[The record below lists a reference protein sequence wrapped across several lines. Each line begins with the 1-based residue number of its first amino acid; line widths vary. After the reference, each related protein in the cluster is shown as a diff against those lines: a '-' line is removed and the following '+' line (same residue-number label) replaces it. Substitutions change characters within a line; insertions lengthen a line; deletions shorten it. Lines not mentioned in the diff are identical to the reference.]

1 MKITE
6 RKKEQN
12 TVMFADIRVGEV
24 FRAVDMTDGYTYM
37 KGNNSSLNDT
47 LNGSLNAMCL
57 DDGDLCHVANDLECI
72 VLDAELIV
80 SEVTE

>member
-12 TVMFADIRVGEV
+12 IVMFADICAGEV

-37 KGNNSSLNDT
+37 KGNDST
-47 LNGSLNAMCL
+47 LNGTLNAMCL

>member
-12 TVMFADIRVGEV
+12 VVLFKDIRVGEV
-24 FRAVDMTDGYTYM
+24 FRATDGYTYM
-37 KGNNSSLNDT
+37 KVND
-47 LNGSLNAMCL
+47 SALNATCL
-57 DDGDLCHVANDLECI
+57 DDGDSCHVAEDLECI
-72 VLDAELIV
+72 ILDAELIV

>member
-24 FRAVDMTDGYTYM
+24 FRAVDTVDDYTYM
-37 KGNNSSLNDT
+37 KGNDGT
-47 LNGSLNAMCL
+47 LNAMCL
-57 DDGDLCHVANDLECI
+57 DGGDLCHVANDLECI